1 MTTETP
7 QTSTD
12 YMAPIDICNI
22 ALGYLNHPA
31 IATFDEDLPEAA
43 LCRRLWP
50 MARDLALSDHAWSFS
65 TRVVEPALL
74 AGPSPYPH
82 LPCALALPG
91 DCLRVAE
98 TVPPGVP
105 YVREGSVLYAAR
117 ECAVAYS
124 ARDDDTSRWPAKLC
138 DAAACALA
146 SRMAMP
152 LGGDAQAATYWER
165 RAKETLEAARADDSI
180 ENYHA
185 YQAPGRPGRWLS
197 AHLGGGGY

>member
-1 MTTETP
+1 MTPT
-7 QTSTD
+7 
-12 YMAPIDICNI
+12 DICNI

-31 IATFDEDLPEAA
+31 LTSFDDDSSEAA

-65 TRVVEPALL
+65 TRVVSPARL
-74 AGPSPYPH
+74 AASSPYPH

-105 YVREGSVLYAAR
+105 YVREGFTIYAA
-117 ECAVAYS
+117 EPVAVAYS
-124 ARDDDTSRWPAKLC
+124 TRGDDTGQWPAKLC

-146 SRMAMP
+146 SRLAMP
-152 LGGDAQAATYWER
+152 LGGDANAAAYWER
-165 RAKETLEAARADDSI
+165 RAKEALEAARADDSI

-197 AHLGGGGY
+197 AHLGGGGC

>member
-1 MTTETP
+1 MTPT
-7 QTSTD
+7 
-12 YMAPIDICNI
+12 DICNV

-31 IATFDEDLPEAA
+31 MASFDDDSAEAA

-50 MARDLALSDHAWSFS
+50 LARDLALSDHAWSFA
-65 TRVVEPALL
+65 TRVASPAPL
-74 AGPSPYPH
+74 ADPSPYPH
-82 LPCALALPG
+82 LPFACALPG

-105 YVREGSVLYAAR
+105 YVREGYNLYCARACAIAYAAR
-117 ECAVAYS
+117 
-124 ARDDDTSRWPAKLC
+124 DNDTSAWPAKLC

-146 SRMAMP
+146 ARLAMP
-152 LGGDAQAATYWER
+152 LGGDANAAAYWER

-185 YQAPGRPGRWLS
+185 WQEAPRPGRFLS
-197 AHLGGGGY
+197 AHLGGGLP